1 MMRMPT
7 SKTKEVCQA
16 PPKKKCAS
24 ESVGRKILFF
34 DVILSRQQTKY
45 MLWVGRKEHSTASAI
60 R

>member
-16 PPKKKCAS
+16 PQKKNAS
-24 ESVGRKILFF
+24 ESVGRKFSSLMQFS
-34 DVILSRQQTKY
+34 VIEAANKA
-45 MLWVGRKEHSTASAI
+45 LWVGRKEHSTASAI